1 MKHATFATMVATRP
15 LRTSTIAVAGI
26 AAVVLAGCAAGDGRF
41 TAESPAGFWI
51 GLWHGAISL
60 VTLVIGIF
68 SDTVRMYEPD
78 NTGGWYDFGFLVGV
92 TCIWGAGSHRAG
104 RKSRRD
110 AEWEEIGRKV
120 QAKLKRMIR
129 EWAEAEPDEDW
140 HVVEA
145 KAERKLK
152 QKLREWAE
160 QPHDA
165 RNPTMPD

>member
-1 MKHATFATMVATRP
+1 MQHRT
-15 LRTSTIAVAGI
+15 LRASTIAVACI
-26 AAVVLAGCAAGDGRF
+26 ALVVLAGCAAGDARF

-60 VTLVIGIF
+60 VTLVVGIF
-68 SDTVRMYEPD
+68 TDAVRMYEPH
-78 NTGGWYDFGFLVGV
+78 NTGGWYDFGFLVGA

-120 QAKLKRMIR
+120 EAKLKRMIR
-129 EWAEAEPDEDW
+129 RWAEAEPDEDW
-140 HVVEA
+140 RVVEE

-160 QPHDA
+160 ESHDGGT
-165 RNPTMPD
+165 PTLPD

>member
-1 MKHATFATMVATRP
+1 MQHRT
-15 LRTSTIAVAGI
+15 LRASTIAVACI
-26 AAVVLAGCAAGDGRF
+26 ALVVLAGCAAGDARF

-60 VTLVIGIF
+60 VTLVVGIF
-68 SDTVRMYEPD
+68 TDAVRMYEPD
-78 NTGGWYDFGFLVGV
+78 NTGGWYDLGFLVGA

-120 QAKLKRMIR
+120 EAKLKRMIR
-129 EWAEAEPDEDW
+129 RWAEAEPDEDW
-140 HVVEA
+140 RVVEE

-160 QPHDA
+160 ESHDGGT
-165 RNPTMPD
+165 PTLPD